1 MIEQKMK
8 LREGINIK
16 VIRKGKVIVNK
27 DIDREKE
34 KNLLT
39 GEIRRKE

>member
-34 KNLLT
+34 KNILT

>member
-16 VIRKGKVIVNK
+16 VIRKGKVVVNK